1 VLNQNIAKSIELKL
15 AEAKSL
21 AEQVDDNATLL
32 YLIDMIVS
40 EARSISSGRASAEGE
55 RDSTPSGLPRLPKI
69 RLVS

>member
-1 VLNQNIAKSIELKL
+1 MPNQNIAKSIELKL

-21 AEQVDDNATLL
+21 AEQLDDNATLL

-40 EARSISSGRASAEGE
+40 EARSISSGRACAEGDRE
-55 RDSTPSGLPRLPKI
+55 SSPSGLPRLQKI